1 MHSYDDDRERGVSTP
16 ATASK
21 PPVKNAG
28 SGLYLRFRPTL
39 LRISNRFCSNSAT
52 TSNTTNTTSKR
63 RSPLFYLFLLAFLTS
78 SLMVI
83 VIFERATKSPVNV
96 KIIQA
101 EDVGDDAWYV
111 RQKEIKQEKIDA
123 AARLAQQR
131 AEQRVNDNKQ
141 VRI

>member
-1 MHSYDDDRERGVSTP
+1 
-16 ATASK
+16 
-21 PPVKNAG
+21 
-28 SGLYLRFRPTL
+28 
-39 LRISNRFCSNSAT
+39 
-52 TSNTTNTTSKR
+52 
-63 RSPLFYLFLLAFLTS
+63 
-78 SLMVI
+78 MVI

-131 AEQRVNDNKQ
+131 AEQRANDNKQ